1 VRTPAIDAVD
11 SHPWEVLPVGTRYPP
26 DTVLPYHRH
35 RRAQLLYGSTGV
47 MLVETQE
54 GSWTVPTHQAVL
66 IPAET
71 DHLVRFLDVTTW
83 SLYIEPASVPWWPE
97 RCTVVTVTSLL
108 RELLRRADSFELTES
123 LTSHQ
128 HHVFALIL
136 SELQRASA
144 VPLEVP
150 LPRDPALRRACT
162 DYLERPSLRLSNRD
176 WAEELRMSER
186 SLDRAFRAQIGMS
199 PAAWRTRA
207 RVLVSLRLLS
217 SHSITQVSERL
228 GYSSPAAFSA
238 AFSREIG
245 RAPSTFQ

>member
-1 VRTPAIDAVD
+1 MRTPAIDAVE
-11 SHPWEVLPVGTRYPP
+11 SHPWQVLPVGTRYPP

-83 SLYIEPASVPWWPE
+83 SLYIEPTSVPWWPD
-97 RCTVVTVTSLL
+97 RCTVITVTPLL
-108 RELLRRADSFELTES
+108 RELLRSADSFELAES
-123 LTSHQ
+123 MSSHQ
-128 HHVFALIL
+128 HHVFALAL
-136 SELQRASA
+136 LELQRASA

-150 LPRDPALRRACT
+150 LPRDPALRRVCT

-176 WAEELRMSER
+176 WAQELQMSER
-186 SLDRAFRAQIGMS
+186 SLDRAFRTQIGMS
-199 PAAWRTRA
+199 PGAWRTRA

-217 SHSITQVSERL
+217 THSITQVSERL

-238 AFSREIG
+238 AFTREIG
-245 RAPSTFQ
+245 RAPSTYR

>member
-1 VRTPAIDAVD
+1 
-11 SHPWEVLPVGTRYPP
+11 
-26 DTVLPYHRH
+26 
-35 RRAQLLYGSTGV
+35 
-47 MLVETQE
+47 
-54 GSWTVPTHQAVL
+54 
-66 IPAET
+66 
-71 DHLVRFLDVTTW
+71 
-83 SLYIEPASVPWWPE
+83 
-97 RCTVVTVTSLL
+97 TSLL

-162 DYLERPSLRLSNRD
+162 DYLEHPSLRLSNRD

-217 SHSITQVSERL
+217 SHSITQVSELL

-238 AFSREIG
+238 AFSRELG
-245 RAPSTFQ
+245 RAPSTFQCPTPARAPRPLALPARSASPPARTSARSDPRPLGLPARSEHHLFKAERGFLAAPPGGFAAAPHASPPSELVQGGARISHRSPAPRLRSPLDQGGAQI